1 MQIEQCKDL
10 GIDDELIKRLR
21 SWGIETVTDIQKRS
35 LMAGVADG
43 RSMVVCA
50 PTSSG
55 KTLVGEIAL
64 LASLR
69 KGHRSIYLVSHKAL
83 ADQKYDDFEK
93 RFGEKAEEPL
103 GSVGISTGDRDE
115 GDINPQLLVATYEKA
130 LALLLSGQLDTVSSL
145 VVADELQII
154 GELSRGPNIEALCA
168 VIRQRGFGQFIA
180 LTATIGNAKD
190 LAYWLNCELVT
201 SSRRDID
208 LHQEIWFKG
217 SAYRVT
223 FGQESGEKIA
233 YKQTTPNDVLEA
245 VDFLLFHKR
254 GPILV
259 FTESRR
265 EAINFAE
272 SYSQKRTRTTDGIEI
287 AQQLELFSEP
297 TESSDQLKT
306 IAERKVAF
314 HTADLTQQERQIIEQ
329 CFVDSRFEVCFAT
342 STLSAGVNFP
352 FQTVIIPKLTYEW
365 GDRAAQLMTRSYYR
379 NMSGRAGRLGLH
391 EKGYSILIPR
401 NRYELQYAN
410 QLVLPQNDDIVS
422 QLVNLSMR
430 RTVLM
435 LISSG
440 IVDRH
445 QSLEEFF
452 QHTLYWY
459 QTSERNTKIL
469 DEIIKTAGE
478 SINWL
483 LKEDLIEQHEDTLLP
498 TPLGK
503 AVAQTGLLPSTAVSF
518 VRVLN
523 THVSAI
529 DAKFEEY
536 ITGILHWACSCDEF
550 TGRKPSRL
558 LVWPVWSNNP
568 VTSTDFLRSSKL
580 LSTLDR
586 TANIVNQCA
595 HALALYVEG
604 APERQIRFKTNI
616 PSGGVHRLAI
626 DVAWIMDGLHRIVC
640 VPDLGYTQQL
650 ANKFSMLARR
660 VRWGCPAEALDMI
673 RVAQHYGVPGF
684 RRQRAMALV
693 AQGLTTFEEILGA
706 TKEKLTSILRS
717 EDRAK
722 SLLTAISNAIGFR
735 TDRYY
740 KVHQRVA
747 IELGLGHILKNC
759 SEKFGVEY
767 ENAIKELLK
776 AESRWA
782 VAVIDDGKRQ
792 NVPDLLVELDDLAV
806 FIECKTTIKNP
817 PLIKKEEAFA
827 VLQKAADFDKNIH
840 RVTLGKPSFDESSK
854 VKAQGSSDI
863 TLIEHPVFIEGLLRV
878 HAGAVTPREFLEWL
892 GTPGVS
898 EIARLSGHSTYEM
911 STAKRSTD

>member
-1 MQIEQCKDL
+1 MHIEQCKDL
-10 GIDDELIKRLR
+10 GIDDELAKPLR
-21 SWGIETVTDIQKRS
+21 SWGIVKLTDIQQLAMKS
-35 LMAGVADG
+35 GVANG
-43 RSMVVCA
+43 CSMVVCA

-64 LASLR
+64 LTSLR
-69 KGHRSIYLVSHKAL
+69 KGHKSIYLVSHKAL

-93 RFGEKAEEPL
+93 RFGERAEEPL

-115 GDINPQLLVATYEKA
+115 GDVNPQLLVATYEKA
-130 LALLLSGQLDTVSSL
+130 LALLLSGQLDTRSAL

-154 GELSRGPNIEALCA
+154 GELNRGPNIEALCA
-168 VIRQRGFGQFIA
+168 VLRQRGVWQFIA
-180 LTATIGNAKD
+180 LTATVGNAKD

-201 SSRRDID
+201 SSHRDID

-217 SAYRVT
+217 SAHRVT
-223 FGQESGEKIA
+223 FGQESGENID
-233 YKQTTPNDVLEA
+233 YKPATPNDVLGA
-245 VDFLLFHKR
+245 VDFLLSQKR

-259 FTESRR
+259 FTESRM

-272 SYSQKRTRTTDGIEI
+272 SYSQRRSRTTDGIEI
-287 AQQLELFSEP
+287 AQQLDLFSEP
-297 TESSDQLKT
+297 TESSDQLKAIT
-306 IAERKVAF
+306 ERKIVF
-314 HTADLTQQERQIIEQ
+314 HTADLTQQERLIIEK

-365 GDRAAQLMTRSYYR
+365 GDRAGQLMTRGDYR

-391 EKGYSILIPR
+391 EKGYAILIPR
-401 NRYELQYAN
+401 NVYELQYAN
-410 QLVLPQNDDIVS
+410 QLVLPKNDNIIS

-435 LISSG
+435 LVSSG

-452 QHTLYWY
+452 QNTLYWY
-459 QTSERNTKIL
+459 QTSEKNTKLL

-478 SINWL
+478 SIDWL
-483 LKEDLIEQHEDTLLP
+483 LKEHLIEQHEDTLLP

-503 AVAQTGLLPSTAVSF
+503 AIAQTGLLPSTAISF
-518 VRVLN
+518 VRLLK
-523 THVSAI
+523 THVSAM

-558 LVWPVWSNNP
+558 LVWPVRRNH

-580 LSTLDR
+580 LATLDR
-586 TANIVNQCA
+586 TDNRINQCT
-595 HALALYVEG
+595 HALALFVQG
-604 APERQIRFKTNI
+604 ALERQIRFKTNI

-626 DVAWIMDGLHRIVC
+626 DVAWMIDGLHRIVC
-640 VPDLGYTQQL
+640 VPDLGCTQQL

-660 VRWGCPAEALDMI
+660 VRWGCPAEALDIM
-673 RVAQHYGVPGF
+673 RVAQRHGVPGF
-684 RRQRAMALV
+684 GRQRAMALV

-706 TKEKLTSILRS
+706 SKEKLIPILRS
-717 EDRAK
+717 ADRAE
-722 SLLTAISNAIGFR
+722 SLLRAIANSIGFR
-735 TDRYY
+735 TDRYS
-740 KVHQRVA
+740 KAHQRVA
-747 IELGLGHILKNC
+747 TELGLGHILKNC
-759 SEKFGVEY
+759 SEKLGVEY
-767 ENAIKELLK
+767 ENAIKELLE
-776 AESRWA
+776 AESRWTV
-782 VAVIDDGKRQ
+782 VAIDDGKRQ
-792 NVPDLLVELDDLAV
+792 NVPDLLVELGDLAV
-806 FIECKTTIKNP
+806 FIECKTTIKTP

-827 VLQKAADFDKNIH
+827 VLQKAADFDKNIY
-840 RVTLGKPSFDESSK
+840 RITLGKPSFDESSK
-854 VKAQGSSDI
+854 VKAQCSSDI
-863 TLIEHPVFIEGLLRV
+863 TLVEHSIFIEGLLRV
-878 HAGAVTPREFLEWL
+878 HAGAVTPKEFLEWL

-898 EIARLSGHSTYEM
+898 EIARLNGHSTYEV
-911 STAKRSTD
+911 SISKQDHS